1 MQNRNGEIN
10 MELLLF
16 LIVIILAFIAYKLI
30 VFEKAKTA
38 SSAPTNESLSST
50 LNPLFSEKDIASQKS
65 LSHEWQD
72 KVDFYFQQLQKTE
85 KEEIKKHHNSG
96 KIKTEFVPSA
106 HLKNIILN
114 QSVAMTARNATEK
127 AVDRM
132 IEANISILN
141 GKPIKEVSEKFD
153 SERDGIPWCNIN
165 LDANAWADKP
175 EIRNAFEEDFLARS
189 NFWQSSW
196 EYILDDAHL
205 EKG

>member
-1 MQNRNGEIN
+1 

-16 LIVIILAFIAYKLI
+16 LIVVILAFIAYKLI
-30 VFEKAKTA
+30 VFEKTKRV
-38 SSAPTNESLSST
+38 SSAPTNESPSST

-65 LSHEWQD
+65 LSQEWQN
-72 KVDFYFQQLQKTE
+72 KANFYFQKLQETE
-85 KEEIKKHHNSG
+85 KDEIKKHQNSG
-96 KIKTEFVPSA
+96 KNKAEFAPSA
-106 HLKNIILN
+106 YLKNIILN
-114 QSVAMTARNATEK
+114 QSVAITGRNTTEK

-153 SERDGIPWCNIN
+153 SERDGIPWRNVN

-175 EIRNAFEEDFLARS
+175 LIRNAFEEDFLARS

-196 EYILDDAHL
+196 EYILDDAYL

>member
-1 MQNRNGEIN
+1 

-30 VFEKAKTA
+30 VLGKAKTA
-38 SSAPTNESLSST
+38 SAVSTNESLSST

-65 LSHEWQD
+65 LSMEWQN
-72 KVDFYFQQLQKTE
+72 KVDLYFQQLQKTE
-85 KEEIKKHHNSG
+85 QEEIKKHHNSG
-96 KIKTEFVPSA
+96 KNKNEFVPSSY
-106 HLKNIILN
+106 LKTIILN
-114 QSVAMTARNATEK
+114 QSVAITGRNATEN

-153 SERDGIPWCNIN
+153 SERDGIPWRNIN
-165 LDANAWADKP
+165 LDVNAWADKP
-175 EIRNAFEEDFLARS
+175 VIRKAFEEDFLARS

-196 EYILDDAHL
+196 EYILDDAYL